1 MAKTE
6 DVPGDSARKASPT
19 REASIP
25 QSRTLEPRPWPMR
38 LLTALFERGEHDPPA
53 VLAKQRFLLLDK
65 THACPVNPLRGN
77 TTDWR
82 AGCGKSARPVRR
94 EGRPKP
100 MGLPYPITIFIAVI
114 DDGHGQDDRLNLI
127 IEVTGEKRKDK
138 AAKVATARNLWVPA
152 VNNDGTYGRWQ
163 FVEVADPWDAQSLI
177 RSCIQT
183 SQEVLP

>member
-25 QSRTLEPRPWPMR
+25 QSRKLEPRPWPMR

-100 MGLPYPITIFIAVI
+100 MGLPY
-114 DDGHGQDDRLNLI
+114 
-127 IEVTGEKRKDK
+127 
-138 AAKVATARNLWVPA
+138 
-152 VNNDGTYGRWQ
+152 
-163 FVEVADPWDAQSLI
+163 
-177 RSCIQT
+177 
-183 SQEVLP
+183 LPL